1 MPRPTWPRGEAL
13 ATGAWLGLAQ
23 VALGFEIMAG
33 AGGGVMLF
41 FALTAAWLG
50 GGALGA
56 RWFGRQAGPALIGL
70 VLLALGAARTALLF
84 GPLSR
89 MGLGVAL
96 FAGAVTGLYGGA
108 YLAGRA
114 ARGLPA
120 APLLLYENNGFLL
133 GYAGASL
140 ALLGHAPLV
149 DLLVLLLGLGLM
161 LAPRWQVR
169 APGFQALGLGVASSA
184 LYLACPHVGDPQWD
198 ALMTAAVLARPEA
211 VRTTELLFFAHPL
224 VIPLTAPF
232 LRLAGDP
239 LGAAA
244 LREICAGSVVVALG
258 FLGAR
263 AVTGAQHAGH
273 AAGAAAG
280 RAADRVG
287 GQRVCQMAG
296 LAAALGL
303 CLAASRW
310 RLATSGEEKEIAL
323 AAGGT
328 FLWLYL
334 DHRDLWRLEL
344 DAWRALSP
352 PLRRVLLGL
361 FLALAAAIHL
371 VNGLLVLVVVAD
383 AGLAWAGGDRL
394 FRTRG
399 REGRERRPSGGGG
412 AAWCEAS
419 SVLGVAALAAGP
431 FFLWLALGP
440 GGARS
445 PREVLGYFLEYHLSG
460 EFVSVPDSLG
470 ERLVAAYSGARGW
483 LVGEYDCRWP
493 VFETGLASVA
503 AIILIALA
511 RRAGGAVVDRLL
523 VWLALLTAH
532 FFFYEPWDPEA
543 WGPAALAWAVVGAA
557 GLLAP
562 GRGWRLRAAA
572 ASGALA
578 LLAVLDWQTI
588 RDEHAE
594 AAPVRAFLRQSPAST
609 GPDAGE
615 ARGERGQEGRGG
627 STRGNGALEDAP
639 RPAAAPLVDLS
650 RWIDRRLEP
659 DAILLVS
666 DRLLVPYFEI
676 YTRRR
681 PLVREYLD
689 LDPEALRQRHHLTVL
704 SLRFF
709 TPHMGLGE
717 VAAAVASGRPVYLLT
732 EGDELVTDEIE
743 LPWDGLRLGRWSP

>member
-1 MPRPTWPRGEAL
+1 MTRPRGGGQACRSSFSDEKEERRTGPQPWLEAM
-13 ATGAWLGLAQ
+13 ATGTWLGLTQ
-23 VALGFEIMAG
+23 VALGFEVMAG
-33 AGGGVMLF
+33 GGGGVMLF

-50 GGALGA
+50 GGAIGA
-56 RWFGRQAGPALIGL
+56 RWLGRQAGPALVGL
-70 VLLALGAARTALLF
+70 VLLALGGARTALLLW
-84 GPLSR
+84 PLDR
-89 MGLGVAL
+89 AGLVVAL
-96 FAGAVTGLYGGA
+96 LAGAVTGLYGGA
-108 YLAGRA
+108 YLSGRA

-120 APLLLYENNGFLL
+120 ASLLLYENNGFLL

-149 DLLVLLLGLGLM
+149 DMLVLVLGLGLM

-169 APGFQALGLGVASSA
+169 APGYQALGLGVVSSA
-184 LYLACPHVGDPQWD
+184 LYLAYPHVGDRQWD

-211 VRTTELLFFAHPL
+211 VRAEELLFFAHPL

-244 LREICAGSVVVALG
+244 LREICAGGVVVALG

-263 AVTGAQHAGH
+263 AVTGAQRASQVAGPSVGQ
-273 AAGAAAG
+273 AAGPSVGQAASL
-280 RAADRVG
+280 V
-287 GQRVCQMAG
+287 
-296 LAAALGL
+296 AALVL

-344 DAWRALSP
+344 GAWRALSP
-352 PLRRVLLGL
+352 RIRRVLLGL
-361 FLALAAAIHL
+361 LLALAAAIHL
-371 VNGLLVLVVVAD
+371 VNGLLFLVVAAD
-383 AGLAWAGGDRL
+383 AGLAWGARGDL
-394 FRTRG
+394 EKGRTRG
-399 REGRERRPSGGGG
+399 LRHRGGG
-412 AAWCEAS
+412 ALGEAA
-419 SVLGVAALAAGP
+419 SVLGVAAFVAGP
-431 FFLWLALGP
+431 FFLWLAIGP
-440 GGARS
+440 GGARG
-445 PREVLGYFLEYHLSG
+445 PREVLGHFFEYHLSG

-470 ERLVAAYSGARGW
+470 ERLVAAYTGARAW
-483 LVGEYDCRWP
+483 LVGEYSCRWP
-493 VFETGLASVA
+493 VLETGLASMA
-503 AIILIALA
+503 ALVLIASA
-511 RRAGGAVVDRLL
+511 RRTGGPVLDRLL
-523 VWLALLTAH
+523 VWLALLAAH

-543 WGPAALAWAVVGAA
+543 WGSAALAWAVVGAA

-562 GRGWRLRAAA
+562 GRGWPLRMVAAL
-572 ASGALA
+572 GALV
-578 LLAVLDWQTI
+578 LLAVLDGQTI
-588 RDEHAE
+588 REERAA
-594 AAPVRAFLRQSPAST
+594 AAPVRALV
-609 GPDAGE
+609 
-615 ARGERGQEGRGG
+615 
-627 STRGNGALEDAP
+627 DAP
-639 RPAAAPLVDLS
+639 RPAAAPLADLS

-689 LDPEALRQRHHLTVL
+689 LTPEELRQRHHLTVL

-717 VAAAVASGRPVYLLT
+717 VAAEAAAGRPVYLLT
-732 EGDELVTDEIE
+732 DGDELLADEIE